1 MGNKILDKIN
11 KPEDLKLLSLKE
23 KEQLA
28 CEIRSELIDVISKNG
43 GHLAPN
49 MGVVELTISLHSVF
63 NAPVDKLVWDIGHQS
78 YVHKIL
84 TGRREF
90 FRTLRKDGGC
100 LGFLSRDESE
110 YDSFGAGHAGT
121 AISAALGMAVARDRK
136 KGKEKVVAIVGD
148 GSLNCGIS
156 FEALNHVAENT
167 KDFIII
173 LNDNKMSISKNVGGL
188 SRYLNRIITHR
199 SYNRFKN
206 FSRTLV
212 EKIPRVGK
220 VITRQIGRLE
230 EATKSILVRGV
241 LFEELGFRYVG
252 PIDGHNID
260 EMMSTFEGVKV
271 FEKPVI
277 VHVITEKGRGY
288 KPAEDAPEKFHGL
301 SSFDPETG
309 EDMNSPSTASF
320 SAVFGDA
327 VCELAEKKDDVAA
340 ITAGM
345 RAGTGLTEF
354 SKKYPDRFFD
364 VGIAEEHGIVFA
376 AGMATQGFRPVVAIY
391 STFLQRA
398 LDYVFHDVCL
408 QKLPVIICEDRSGIV
423 EDGATHHGIHDLSF
437 LRNIPNISILCPSDG
452 SELRNMLFAAY
463 ERHEPIIIRYPR
475 GSSVKV
481 SAASDSIEET
491 PWGRAL
497 VIKEGKDIAIWASG
511 REAYTALEVS
521 DILSKSGISA
531 MVVNA
536 RFMKPFDSGLLLLHA
551 EKMPVAT
558 IEDCQIQGGLGTVV
572 DEVLVRTRH
581 KGVYHY
587 GWGTGIVPHGTIAGI
602 RKKAKFTAEDISA
615 DILKSLG
622 VPIIDFS
629 SR

>member
-1 MGNKILDKIN
+1 MENKTLDKIN
-11 KPEDLKLLSLKE
+11 RPEALKTLSAKE

-49 MGVVELTISLHSVF
+49 MGVVELTIALHSVF
-63 NAPVDKLVWDIGHQS
+63 NAPEDKLVWDIGHQA

-100 LGFLSRDESE
+100 LGFLSRDESK

-121 AISAALGMAVARDRK
+121 AISAALGMAVARDMKNR
-136 KGKEKVVAIVGD
+136 KEKVVAIVGD
-148 GSLNCGIS
+148 GSLNCGVS

-206 FSRTLV
+206 FARTQV
-212 EKIPRVGK
+212 EKIPSVGK
-220 VITRQIGRLE
+220 IITRQIGRLE

-252 PIDGHNID
+252 PIDGHNIE
-260 EMMSTFEGVKV
+260 EMIRTFEGIRE

-288 KPAEDAPEKFHGL
+288 KPAEEAPEKFHGL
-301 SSFDPETG
+301 SCFDPETG
-309 EDMNSPSTASF
+309 EDLNGPATSSF
-320 SAVFGDA
+320 STVFGDSI
-327 VCELAEKKDDVAA
+327 CELAGKNNDVTA

-345 RAGTGLTEF
+345 RSGTGLSDF
-354 SKKYPDRFFD
+354 SKKFPDRFFD

-408 QKLPVIICEDRSGIV
+408 QRLPVIICEDRSGIV

-437 LRNIPNISILCPSDG
+437 LRNMPNISILCPADG
-452 SELRNMLFAAY
+452 CELRNMLFTAY
-463 ERHEPIIIRYPR
+463 EKNEPVIIRYPR
-475 GSSVKV
+475 GSAVKKPATSEPV
-481 SAASDSIEET
+481 EKT
-491 PWGRAL
+491 PWGRAS
-497 VIKEGKDIAIWASG
+497 VMKDGKDIAIWASG
-511 REAYTALEVS
+511 REAYTALEIS
-521 DILSKSGISA
+521 DILSNSGISA
-531 MVVNA
+531 MVVNT
-536 RFMKPFDSGLLLLHA
+536 RFMKPFDVGLLLQHV
-551 EKMPVAT
+551 EKMPIAT
-558 IEDCQIQGGLGTVV
+558 IEDCQIQGGLGSMV
-572 DEVLVRTRH
+572 DEVLVKTSHR
-581 KGVYHY
+581 GVHHY
-587 GWGTGIVPHGTIAGI
+587 GWGTDIVPHGTISGI
-602 RKKAKFTAEDISA
+602 RRKAKFTAEDIAA
-615 DILKSLG
+615 DILRGLKK
-622 VPIIDFS
+622 
-629 SR
+629 

>member
-1 MGNKILDKIN
+1 MGNKILDKIDS
-11 KPEDLKLLSLKE
+11 PGDLKLLSVKE

-28 CEIRSELIDVISKNG
+28 CEIRSELVDVISKNG

-49 MGVVELTISLHSVF
+49 MGVVELTIALHSVF
-63 NAPVDKLVWDIGHQS
+63 NTPADKLVWDIGHQA

-110 YDSFGAGHAGT
+110 YDSFGGGHAGT

-136 KGKEKVVAIVGD
+136 KGKEKIVAIVGD

-173 LNDNKMSISKNVGGL
+173 LNDNKMSISRNVGGM

-199 SYNRFKN
+199 GYNRFKN
-206 FSRTLV
+206 FARTLV
-212 EKIPRVGK
+212 EKIPRVGG
-220 VITRQIGRLE
+220 VITRQIGRFE
-230 EATKSILVRGV
+230 EAMKSILVPGV
-241 LFEELGFRYVG
+241 LFEELGFRYIG

-260 EMMSTFEGVKV
+260 EMMRTFDGIME

-288 KPAEDAPEKFHGL
+288 KPAEEAPEKFHGL
-301 SSFDPETG
+301 SCFDPETG
-309 EDMNSPSTASF
+309 EDVNAPSTSSF
-320 SAVFGDA
+320 STVFGDA
-327 VCELAEKKDDVAA
+327 VCELAENRNDVAA

-345 RAGTGLTEF
+345 RTGTGLAEF
-354 SKKYPDRFFD
+354 SKKHPDRFFD

-437 LRNIPNISILCPSDG
+437 LRNMPNLSILCPSDG
-452 SELRNMLFAAY
+452 CELRNMLFTAY
-463 ERHEPIIIRYPR
+463 ERNEPVVIRYPR
-475 GSSVKV
+475 GSAVKK
-481 SAASDSIEET
+481 SAASDPIGKI
-491 PWGRAL
+491 PWGRAA
-497 VIKEGKDIAIWASG
+497 VIKEGKDIAVWASG
-511 REAYTALEVS
+511 RETYTALEIS

-536 RFMKPFDSGLLLLHA
+536 RFMKPFDTGLLLRHA
-551 EKMPVAT
+551 ESMPIAT
-558 IEDCQIQGGLGTVV
+558 IEDCQIQGGLGSAV
-572 DEVLVRTRH
+572 DELLVRAVH

-587 GWGTGIVPHGTIAGI
+587 GWGNDIVPHGTIAGI

-622 VPIIDFS
+622 NLQM
-629 SR
+629 

>member
-1 MGNKILDKIN
+1 MENKILDKIN
-11 KPEDLKLLSLKE
+11 SPEDLKLLSVKE

-49 MGVVELTISLHSVF
+49 MGVVELTIALHSVF
-63 NAPVDKLVWDIGHQS
+63 KAPEDKLVWDIGHQA

-84 TGRREF
+84 TGRKEF

-156 FEALNHVAENT
+156 FEALNHVSENT

-188 SRYLNRIITHR
+188 SLYLNRIITHR
-199 SYNRFKN
+199 SYNKFKN
-206 FSRTLV
+206 FSRTQV
-212 EKIPRVGK
+212 ERIPHIGKI
-220 VITRQIGRLE
+220 ITRQIGRLE

-241 LFEELGFRYVG
+241 LFEELGFRYIG

-260 EMMSTFEGVKV
+260 EMIRTFEGVKE

-277 VHVITEKGRGY
+277 VHLITEKGRGY
-288 KPAEDAPEKFHGL
+288 RPAEEAPEKFHGL

-309 EDMNSPSTASF
+309 EDLNAPPISSF
-320 SAVFGDA
+320 SSVFGDA
-327 VCELAEKKDDVAA
+327 VCELAEKKTDVVA

-345 RAGTGLTEF
+345 RTGTGLAGF
-354 SKKYPDRFFD
+354 SKKHPDKFFD

-376 AGMATQGFRPVVAIY
+376 AGMATQGVRPVVAIY

-398 LDYVFHDVCL
+398 LDYVFHDICL

-437 LRNIPNISILCPSDG
+437 LRNMPNLSILCPADG
-452 SELRNMLFAAY
+452 CELRSMLFTAY
-463 ERHEPIIIRYPR
+463 ERNVPVIIRYPR
-475 GSSVKV
+475 GSAVKK
-481 SAASDSIEET
+481 SAVSDSIEKI
-491 PWGRAL
+491 PWGKAA
-497 VIKEGKDIAIWASG
+497 VVKEGKDIAIWASG
-511 REAYTALEVS
+511 RETYTALEIS
-521 DILSKSGISA
+521 DILSNSGISA

-536 RFMKPFDSGLLLLHA
+536 RFMKPFDTELFLQHA
-551 EKMPVAT
+551 GKMPIAT
-558 IEDCQIQGGLGTVV
+558 IEDCQIQGGLGSIV
-572 DEVLVRTRH
+572 DELMVKISH
-581 KGVYHY
+581 KGVLHY
-587 GWGTGIVPHGTIAGI
+587 GWGTDIIPHGTISVI
-602 RKKAKFTAEDISA
+602 RKKAKFTAEDIAA
-615 DILKSLG
+615 DILKALKN
-622 VPIIDFS
+622 IFS
-629 SR
+629 EK

>member
-1 MGNKILDKIN
+1 MVNRILDKIN
-11 KPEDLKLLSLKE
+11 KPEDLKLLSLGE

-49 MGVVELTISLHSVF
+49 MGVVELTIALHSVF
-63 NAPVDKLVWDIGHQS
+63 KAPGDKLVWDIGHQA

-136 KGKEKVVAIVGD
+136 KGNEKIVAIVGD
-148 GSLNCGIS
+148 GSLNCGVS

-206 FSRTLV
+206 FARTQV

-230 EATKSILVRGV
+230 EATKSILVHSV
-241 LFEELGFRYVG
+241 LFEELGFRYIG

-260 EMMSTFEGVKV
+260 EMMRTFEGIKE

-288 KPAEDAPEKFHGL
+288 RPAEEAPEKFHGL
-301 SSFDPETG
+301 SCFDPETG
-309 EDMNSPSTASF
+309 EDLNSPSTSSF
-320 SAVFGDA
+320 STVFGDA
-327 VCELAEKKDDVAA
+327 VCELAENKNDVAA

-345 RAGTGLTEF
+345 RTGTGLAEF
-354 SKKYPDRFFD
+354 SRKYPDRFFD
-364 VGIAEEHGIVFA
+364 VGIAEEHAIVFA

-437 LRNIPNISILCPSDG
+437 LRNMPNLSILCPADG
-452 SELRNMLFAAY
+452 CELRNMLFTAY
-463 ERHEPIIIRYPR
+463 ERNEPVIIRYPR
-475 GSSVKV
+475 GSAVKKP
-481 SAASDSIEET
+481 SAADPVEKT
-491 PWGRAL
+491 PWGQAC
-497 VIKEGKDIAIWASG
+497 VMKEGKDIAIWATG

-521 DILSKSGISA
+521 EILSNSGISA
-531 MVVNA
+531 MVVNT
-536 RFMKPFDSGLLLLHA
+536 RFMKPFDTGLLLRHS

-558 IEDCQIQGGLGTVV
+558 IEDSQIQGGLGSAV
-572 DEVLVRTRH
+572 DEVLIKTTH
-581 KGVYHY
+581 KGVHHY
-587 GWGTGIVPHGTIAGI
+587 GWGIDIVPHGTISVI
-602 RKKAKFTAEDISA
+602 RKKAGFTAEDIAA
-615 DILKSLG
+615 DIFKSLK
-622 VPIIDFS
+622 PAIFP
-629 SR
+629 

>member
-1 MGNKILDKIN
+1 MNKILDKIN
-11 KPEDLKLLSLKE
+11 KPEDLKALSLKE
-23 KEQLA
+23 KELLS
-28 CEIRSELIDVISKNG
+28 CEIRGELIDVISKNG

-49 MGVVELTISLHSVF
+49 MGVVELTIALHSVF
-63 NAPVDKLVWDIGHQS
+63 KAPEDKLVWDIGHQA

-90 FRTLRKDGGC
+90 FKTLRKDGGC
-100 LGFLSRDESE
+100 LGFLSRNESE

-121 AISAALGMAVARDRK
+121 AISAALGMAAARDRK
-136 KGKEKVVAIVGD
+136 KGKEKIVAIVGD
-148 GSLNCGIS
+148 GSLNCGVS

-167 KDFIII
+167 KDFIIV

-199 SYNRFKN
+199 SYNKFKN
-206 FSRTLV
+206 LSRTLV

-260 EMMSTFEGVKV
+260 EMMSTFEGIKV

-277 VHVITEKGRGY
+277 VHVLTEKGRGY
-288 KPAEDAPEKFHGL
+288 RPAEEAPEKFHGL
-301 SSFDPETG
+301 SCFDPETG
-309 EDMNSPSTASF
+309 EDVNGPATASF

-327 VCELAEKKDDVAA
+327 ICELAENKNDVTA

-345 RAGTGLTEF
+345 RTGTGLAEF
-354 SKKYPDRFFD
+354 SRKYPDRFFD

-376 AGMATQGFRPVVAIY
+376 AGMATQGFRPVFAIY

-398 LDYVFHDVCL
+398 LDCVFHDVCL
-408 QKLPVIICEDRSGIV
+408 QNLPVIICEDRSGIV

-437 LRNIPNISILCPSDG
+437 LRNMPNISILCPADG
-452 SELRNMLFAAY
+452 CELRNMLFTAY
-463 ERHEPIIIRYPR
+463 ERNEPVIIRYPR
-475 GSSVKV
+475 GSAVKK
-481 SAASDSIEET
+481 SAAADPVEKT
-491 PWGRAL
+491 PWGKAL

-511 REAYTALEVS
+511 RETYTALEIS
-521 DILSKSGISA
+521 DILSNSGISA
-531 MVVNA
+531 MVVNT
-536 RFMKPFDSGLLLLHA
+536 RFMKPFDTELLLEHA
-551 EKMPVAT
+551 ETMPVIT
-558 IEDCQIQGGLGTVV
+558 IEDCQIQGGLGSIV
-572 DEVLVRTRH
+572 DELLIMTSHR
-581 KGVYHY
+581 GVYHY
-587 GWGTGIVPHGTIAGI
+587 GWGTDIVPHGTISGI
-602 RKKAKFTAEDISA
+602 RRKAKFTAEDIA
-615 DILKSLG
+615 TDILKSDRLL
-622 VPIIDFS
+622 
-629 SR
+629 

>member
-1 MGNKILDKIN
+1 MENKILEKIN
-11 KPEDLKLLSLKE
+11 NPEDLKLLSPGE

-63 NAPVDKLVWDIGHQS
+63 RAPEDKLVWDIGHQA
-78 YVHKIL
+78 YVHKLL

-100 LGFLSRDESE
+100 LGFLSRDESV

-121 AISAALGMAVARDRK
+121 AISAALGMAAARDRK
-136 KGKEKVVAIVGD
+136 KGKEKIVAIVGD

-156 FEALNHVAENT
+156 FEALNHVSETT

-188 SRYLNRIITHR
+188 SRSLNRIITHR

-212 EKIPRVGK
+212 EKIPRIGK

-252 PIDGHNID
+252 PIDGHNIE
-260 EMMSTFEGVKV
+260 EMTRTFEGIRE

-277 VHVITEKGRGY
+277 VHVVTEKGRGY
-288 KPAEDAPEKFHGL
+288 KPAEEAPEKFHGL
-301 SSFDPETG
+301 SCFDPETG
-309 EDMNSPSTASF
+309 EDINGPSTSSF
-320 SAVFGDA
+320 SSVFGDA
-327 VCELAEKKDDVAA
+327 VCELAEKKNDVAA

-345 RAGTGLTEF
+345 RTGTGLAEF
-354 SKKYPDRFFD
+354 SKKYPARFFD

-437 LRNIPNISILCPSDG
+437 LRNIPNISILCPADG
-452 SELRNMLFAAY
+452 CELRNMLFTAY
-463 ERHEPIIIRYPR
+463 ERKEPVIIRYPR
-475 GSSVKV
+475 GSAVKK
-481 SAASDSIEET
+481 SAASDSIEKT
-491 PWGRAL
+491 PWGLAS
-497 VIKEGKDIAIWASG
+497 VMKDGKDIAIWATG

-521 DILSKSGISA
+521 DILSNSGISA

-536 RFMKPFDSGLLLLHA
+536 RFMKPFDAGLLLKHA
-551 EKMPVAT
+551 ETMPVAT
-558 IEDCQIQGGLGTVV
+558 IEDCQIQGGLGSAV
-572 DEVLVRTRH
+572 DEILIKTSH

-587 GWGTGIVPHGTIAGI
+587 GWGNDVVPHGTISGI
-602 RKKAKFTAEDISA
+602 RKKAKFTSEDIAA
-615 DILKSLG
+615 DILKSLK
-622 VPIIDFS
+622 S
-629 SR
+629 